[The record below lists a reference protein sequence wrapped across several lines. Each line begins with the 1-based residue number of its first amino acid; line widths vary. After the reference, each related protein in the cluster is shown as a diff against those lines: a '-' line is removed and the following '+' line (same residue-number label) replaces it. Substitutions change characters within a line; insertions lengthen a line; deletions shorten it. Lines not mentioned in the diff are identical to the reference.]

1 MAMEPALDSAEVGVV
16 GRLLM
21 LEELLLLRICLMAL
35 MPEPHDLGV
44 LFWLEFWLDDTD
56 REDRGA
62 IVDRVSRVMVLFA
75 FNSGNFMECLNPG
88 TSLRS
93 NMSMARC
100 RCSSSNLVGAE
111 YSLAAI
117 ILLPTLEVDELR
129 VMAIVIFA

>member
-35 MPEPHDLGV
+35 MAEPHDLGV
-44 LFWLEFWLDDTD
+44 LFWLDDAD
-56 REDRGA
+56 REDRGVF
-62 IVDRVSRVMVLFA
+62 VDRVSRVMVLFG
-75 FNSGNFMECLNPG
+75 FNVMECLNPG
-88 TSLRS
+88 TSFRS

-111 YSLAAI
+111 NSLAAI
-117 ILLPTLEVDELR
+117 ILLPALEVEELR
-129 VMAIVIFA
+129 VMAIVIFV